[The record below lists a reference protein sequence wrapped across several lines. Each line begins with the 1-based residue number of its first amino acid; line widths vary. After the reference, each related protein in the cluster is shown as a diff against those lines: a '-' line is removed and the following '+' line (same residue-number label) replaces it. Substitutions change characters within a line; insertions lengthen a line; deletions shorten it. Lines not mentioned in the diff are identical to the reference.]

1 VPAPYKHTLE
11 TDVNTPIIPDDY
23 VGENRDMGIEKRC
36 EADIRVNENNI
47 NQNNC
52 NSQSHNATVDL
63 IPKLINKTNALM

>member
-1 VPAPYKHTLE
+1 
-11 TDVNTPIIPDDY
+11 
-23 VGENRDMGIEKRC
+23 MGIEKRR

-63 IPKLINKTNALM
+63 RPKLIKNKNVNVNSEQPPVRKATRVSKPPERFGEIG